1 LPVPPGVDPFAP
13 RMPDVDIVPDI
24 TALFARA
31 RSEIASGGPDKGL
44 EAGQRCIGVLT
55 PGRILAFVPAP
66 KPGAMSPLQVAQAKS
81 LVVSDKPL
89 KITAVAF
96 TEITAFHQDKAK
108 AMPLLGQLLAMAY
121 VGHSVVVF
129 EGHESVFENALRDTD
144 VLVVD
149 SGMVAC
155 LQSDWLDTVERVMGQ
170 KPRVLGHDR
179 ESHQLRPIAR
189 SSKPPGW
196 RFTEADGEL
205 SYVNCLLTTLAKSPR
220 QPVKI
225 DAGQAPP
232 DLTRLAAD
240 AGTVEWASALPF
252 RYDALSADKVMGVIH
267 RLAKWEAAKE
277 SRASGRLETKLA
289 AGGSLQRVGFQ
300 LLLVKDADGKYHLE
314 IEKAE

>member
-1 LPVPPGVDPFAP
+1 MPVVDP
-13 RMPDVDIVPDI
+13 VPDI
-24 TALFARA
+24 PGLFAKA
-31 RSEIASGGPDKGL
+31 RGEIASGGPDKGL
-44 EAGQRCIGVLT
+44 EAGQRCIGVVT
-55 PGRILAFVPAP
+55 PGRMIAFVPAP
-66 KPGAMSPLQVAQAKS
+66 KPGSMSPLQVAQAKS
-81 LVVSDKPL
+81 LVASDKPL

-96 TEITAFHQDKAK
+96 TEITAFQQDKAK
-108 AMPLLGQLLAMAY
+108 SIPLLGQLLAMAY

-129 EGHESVFENALRDTD
+129 EGHESVLERALHETD

-149 SGMVAC
+149 SGMLPF
-155 LQSDWLDTVERVMGQ
+155 LQPDWLDAAERVMGP

-196 RFTEADGEL
+196 RFTEPDGEL

-220 QPVKI
+220 RTVKI
-225 DAGQAPP
+225 DAGQALP

-240 AGTVEWASALPF
+240 ADAVEWASALPF
-252 RYDALSADKVMGVIH
+252 RYDVLSADKVMGVIH
-267 RLAKWEAAKE
+267 RLAKWGAAKD

-289 AGGSLQRVGFQ
+289 AGGSLRKVGFQ
-300 LLLVKDADGKYHLE
+300 LLLLKDADGKYHLE

>member
-1 LPVPPGVDPFAP
+1 
-13 RMPDVDIVPDI
+13 MPEVDIVVDI
-24 TALFARA
+24 SALFARA
-31 RSEIASGGPDKGL
+31 RGEIVSGSPDKGL

-55 PGRILAFVPAP
+55 PGRMVAFVPAP
-66 KPGAMSPLQVAQAKS
+66 IPGSMTPLEAAQAKS
-81 LVVSDKPL
+81 LVLSNKPL

-96 TEITAFHQDKAK
+96 TEITAFHQDKSK
-108 AMPLLGQLLAMAY
+108 SIPLLGQLLAMAY

-149 SGMVAC
+149 SGMIPL
-155 LQSDWLDTVERVMGQ
+155 LQPDWLHAVERVMGP

-179 ESHQLRPIAR
+179 ESHQVRPIAR

-196 RFTEADGEL
+196 RFTEPDGEL

-220 QPVKI
+220 RLVKV
-225 DAGQAPP
+225 DAGQALP
-232 DLTRLAAD
+232 DLTKLAAD
-240 AGTVEWASALPF
+240 AGAIEWASGLPF

-267 RLAKWEAAKE
+267 RLAKWEAAKN
-277 SRASGRLETKLA
+277 SRSSGRLETKLA
-289 AGGSLQRVGFQ
+289 AGGSLQKVGFQ
-300 LLLVKDADGKYHLE
+300 LLLLKDADGKYHLE